1 MQFDIPEFNDPV
13 AALRDDVKSYLARNN
28 VKQKALASLAGT
40 TEQTISDFLGKRE
53 RGLMAETFARLQFIV
68 TNGVV
73 PKSNR
78 IVNAQRF
85 GQPVEDLT
93 VDIAEFEAEHTKT
106 HLDCIQN
113 SRRNHNANTI
123 FSGKE

>member
-1 MQFDIPEFNDPV
+1 MQFDIPKFNDPV

-68 TNGVV
+68 TNGAV

-85 GQPVEDLT
+85 GQRVEDQPI
-93 VDIAEFEAEHTKT
+93 DIAEFEAEHTAA
-106 HLDCIQN
+106 HLDRIQK
-113 SRRNHNANTI
+113 SGQNHNAHTT